1 MSDLEQ
7 SFLQSLKRHRDAF
20 ATVEAYHGQAMQL
33 LAAVQD
39 CLKQGGK
46 VVWMGNGGS
55 AADSQ
60 HLAAEF
66 MVRYKAERGPLASI
80 ALTTDTSILTAHA
93 NDYHFDS
100 VFERQVLGLVR
111 PQDVVIGLTTDVLAR
126 ARETEMFAP
135 HGQDLSALTLPVA
148 WPDDT
153 FIPFNWGHTAFIY
166 DETRMA
172 VAPATF
178 DDMRRLPEGVKKVQ
192 VRARGMDRII
202 SPVGHTWDAFFM
214 NGPQASDD
222 FMAERATQEQAEREA
237 F

>member
-1 MSDLEQ
+1 MSDLKPNLKQ
-7 SFLQSLKRHRDAF
+7 SFLDSLKRHRDAF
-20 ATVEAYHGQAMQL
+20 ATVEAYHEQAMQL
-33 LAAVQD
+33 LDAVQN

-111 PQDVVIGLTTDVLAR
+111 PQDVVIGLTTSGKSPNINLALKAANDLGAFTVALTGR
-126 ARETEMFAP
+126 DGGLVKDIAKLPIIVKNDETARIQEVHMFIGHWLCEAL
-135 HGQDLSALTLPVA
+135 DLSIEHLA
-148 WPDDT
+148 
-153 FIPFNWGHTAFIY
+153 I
-166 DETRMA
+166 
-172 VAPATF
+172 
-178 DDMRRLPEGVKKVQ
+178 
-192 VRARGMDRII
+192 
-202 SPVGHTWDAFFM
+202 VG
-214 NGPQASDD
+214 NN
-222 FMAERATQEQAEREA
+222 
-237 F
+237 